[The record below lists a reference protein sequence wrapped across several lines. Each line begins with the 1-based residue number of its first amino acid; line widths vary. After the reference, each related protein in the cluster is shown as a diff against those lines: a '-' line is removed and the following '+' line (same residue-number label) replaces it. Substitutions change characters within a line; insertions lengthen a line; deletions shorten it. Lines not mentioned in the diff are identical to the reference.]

1 MSLTIGKRKELEKR
15 LESLRHEQVVWSNK
29 LAKQGDAAPG
39 DEVLTKLLEIQAAI
53 KTTEQALGLLASAE
67 EVYNREQ
74 ARVNYRTTLEA
85 SAGAHSEVLDAIR
98 ARQSAAVAADAAIT
112 ALGNALDQMRKV
124 SEGGLEAFERW
135 RRGVRVGTPDALG
148 NDPWGLGIGYTHP
161 DLHWFAHV
169 LAQRLDETLRT
180 RLKLHPYM
188 QFAYSETPVKTL
200 AACNES
206 AAVTFAGV
214 SGVAHDKLKKAAA
227 NA

>member
-15 LESLRHEQVVWSNK
+15 LEALRHEQVVWSNK
-29 LAKQGDAAPG
+29 LAKQGGAAPG
-39 DEVLTKLLEIQAAI
+39 DDVLTKLLEIQAAI

-74 ARVNYRTTLEA
+74 GRQRYRSSLDDSVGAR
-85 SAGAHSEVLDAIR
+85 GEVVDAIR
-98 ARQSAAVAADAAIT
+98 ARQSAAAAADAAIT
-112 ALGNALDQMRKV
+112 ALGNALDQMRSA
-124 SEGGLEAFERW
+124 SEDGLGAFDRW

-148 NDPWGLGIGYTHP
+148 NDPWSLGMGYTHP

-180 RLKLHPYM
+180 RIKLHPYL
-188 QFAYSETPVKTL
+188 QFNYPETPVKTL

-206 AAVTFAGV
+206 AAVTFTGSTGGV
-214 SGVAHDKLKKAAA
+214 HEKLKKAAA